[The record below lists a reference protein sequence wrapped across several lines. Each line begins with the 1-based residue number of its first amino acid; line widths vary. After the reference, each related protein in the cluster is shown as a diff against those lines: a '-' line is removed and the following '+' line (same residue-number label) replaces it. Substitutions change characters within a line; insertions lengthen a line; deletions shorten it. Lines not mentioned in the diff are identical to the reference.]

1 MFEIMTQIASLPGW
15 FASVLAVLA
24 VAVSPPA
31 AAIDPKD
38 LLDPEDAFRLAV
50 VTLDAR
56 SAQIEFRIAEGYY
69 LYRDRFRFETAA
81 GKVIADAELPSGK
94 VKQDPFF
101 GRSEIYRDRV
111 RIRVPLTGADLAR
124 DRVRLKVIS
133 QGCSDSGVCYIPQE
147 QWIEVSLAKGGLR

>member
-1 MFEIMTQIASLPGW
+1 MTQIASLPGW

-101 GRSEIYRDRV
+101 GRTEIYRDRV
-111 RIRVPLTGADLAR
+111 RIRVPLPGADLRRGA
-124 DRVRLKVIS
+124 RLKVIS
-133 QGCSDSGVCYIPQE
+133 QGCSDSAVCYIPQE
-147 QWIEVSLAKGGLR
+147 QWVDLRLK

>member
-1 MFEIMTQIASLPGW
+1 MTGRSTQLARRCAHVFAALALGFALPS
-15 FASVLAVLA
+15 AAV
-24 VAVSPPA
+24 
-31 AAIDPKD
+31 DPQQ
-38 LLDPEDAFRLAV
+38 LLDPVDAFRLSVKA
-50 VTLDAR
+50 LDGR
-56 SAQIEFRIAEGYY
+56 SAEVEFRIAEGYY

-111 RIRVPLTGADLAR
+111 RIRVPLTGADLTR

-133 QGCSDSGVCYIPQE
+133 QGCSDSGVCYIPQA
-147 QWIEVSLAKGGLR
+147 QWIEVSLTKGGLR